1 MSWLKKIF
9 GLQSSQETKVFYEKD
24 TQTVKQEDESE
35 ITEWNFEEL
44 KIDDTQQSDEATQSS
59 EESWWSSWSGLS
71 QQFTTKG
78 GKKI

>member
-24 TQTVKQEDESE
+24 TQTVKQEDESK

-44 KIDDTQQSDEATQSS
+44 KIDDTQQSNPIKQRKLVE
-59 EESWWSSWSGLS
+59 
-71 QQFTTKG
+71 
-78 GKKI
+78 

>member
-35 ITEWNFEEL
+35 ITE
-44 KIDDTQQSDEATQSS
+44 
-59 EESWWSSWSGLS
+59 
-71 QQFTTKG
+71 
-78 GKKI
+78 